1 FAEQRRRKTPFDPIL
16 TDEDRIEGQSNH
28 HGRRIDFGDGAEF
41 SHYLKAG
48 ACGKSGKNGYVD
60 SGPEHNEI
68 KSAFV
73 AFVKQNSLEEIRRH
87 QEQCNVRYNDDC
99 HDCGDRYLLLQK
111 LSQLSRLSQVRPAGY
126 SDLVPSRL

>member
-1 FAEQRRRKTPFDPIL
+1 MSVNASDG
-16 TDEDRIEGQSNH
+16 RIAHIAAVVSDLRPVSKH
-28 HGRRIDFGDGAEF
+28 RM
-41 SHYLKAG
+41 KAG

-126 SDLVPSRL
+126 SDLVPSRLDQGHRS